1 MYSEI
6 LGYIAN
12 PNEIKEDKIGIESE
26 SCFVK
31 NNKKNRIYHIIFS
44 IVMINLGIL
53 SAILSDGDITGFIV
67 ILFLSI
73 ATLLNK

>member
-26 SCFVK
+26 SCFAK

-44 IVMINLGIL
+44 IIMINLGIL
-53 SAILSDGDITGFIV
+53 SVILSDGDITGFIV